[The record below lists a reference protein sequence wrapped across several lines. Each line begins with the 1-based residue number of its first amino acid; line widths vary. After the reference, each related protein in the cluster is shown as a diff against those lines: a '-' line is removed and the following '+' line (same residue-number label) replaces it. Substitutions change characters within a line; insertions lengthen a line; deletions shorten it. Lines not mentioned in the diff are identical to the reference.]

1 MATVDGIRARLKD
14 SFTEQQADLLAHVVV
29 EAHADYVTRGDFQA
43 LTSVVRELAE
53 AQQRTEVRMEE
64 LADAQRGLAAAQER
78 TEARMESL
86 AAAQG
91 RTEARM
97 ESLAVA
103 QERTEARMESLAVA
117 QERTEARME
126 ELAEAQREFTW
137 AMRDTRKQLGGLSQ
151 SVGYGLE
158 AYAMERIPRILS
170 RQMPFVE
177 EASGPEQFV
186 SASGV
191 EDDVDVV
198 VRGTLAGRP
207 VVFLCEAKTNITPLE
222 VRDFLPTADRV
233 RGQVGCDDVR
243 VLYFAYRANSEARAA
258 VAAAGGYLA
267 FPHTIVVRPTSPA

>member
-1 MATVDGIRARLKD
+1 MATVEGIRERLKD
-14 SFTEQQADLLAHVVV
+14 TFTAEQADVLAHVVV

-78 TEARMESL
+78 TEARME
-86 AAAQG
+86 
-91 RTEARM
+91 
-97 ESLAVA
+97 
-103 QERTEARMESLAVA
+103 
-117 QERTEARME
+117 

-137 AMRDTRKQLGGLSQ
+137 AMRDTRKQLGGLAQ
-151 SVGYGLE
+151 SVGYGLG

-191 EDDVDVV
+191 EDDVDIV

-207 VVFLCEAKTNITPLE
+207 VVFLCEVKSNVTPRE
-222 VRDFLPTADRV
+222 VADFQVVVERV
-233 RGQVGCDDVR
+233 RPVAGCDDVR
-243 VLYFAYRANSEARAA
+243 MIFFGYRAGAEARDAIA
-258 VAAAGGYLA
+258 GAGGYLA
-267 FPHTIVVRPTSPA
+267 LPHAVIVEPG

>member
-1 MATVDGIRARLKD
+1 MATVEGIRARLKD
-14 SFTEQQADLLAHVVV
+14 TFTAEQADALAHVVI

-78 TEARMESL
+78 TEARMEGL

-97 ESLAVA
+97 ESLAAA
-103 QERTEARMESLAVA
+103 QERTEARMESLAAA

-137 AMRDTRKQLGGLSQ
+137 AMRDTRKQLGGLAQ

-207 VVFLCEAKTNITPLE
+207 VVFLCEAKTNITPQE
-222 VRDFLPTADRV
+222 VRDFLPTVDRV
-233 RGQVGCDDVR
+233 RGQVACDDVR
-243 VLYFAYRANSEARAA
+243 VLYFAYRASSEARAA

-267 FPHTIVVRPTSPA
+267 LAHTIVVRPAASA

>member
-1 MATVDGIRARLKD
+1 MATVEGIRARLKD
-14 SFTEQQADLLAHVVV
+14 TFTAEQADALAHVVI

-86 AAAQG
+86 AAAQ
-91 RTEARM
+91 
-97 ESLAVA
+97 
-103 QERTEARMESLAVA
+103 
-117 QERTEARME
+117 ERTEARME

-137 AMRDTRKQLGGLSQ
+137 AMRDTRKQLGGLAQ

-207 VVFLCEAKTNITPLE
+207 VVFLCEAKTNITPQE
-222 VRDFLPTADRV
+222 VRDFLPTVDRV
-233 RGQVGCDDVR
+233 RGQVACDDVR
-243 VLYFAYRANSEARAA
+243 VLYFAYRASSEARAA

-267 FPHTIVVRPTSPA
+267 LAHTIVVRPAASA

>member
-1 MATVDGIRARLKD
+1 MATVEGIRARLKD

-43 LTSVVRELAE
+43 LTGVVRELAE

-78 TEARMESL
+78 TEVRMESL
-86 AAAQG
+86 AA
-91 RTEARM
+91 
-97 ESLAVA
+97 
-103 QERTEARMESLAVA
+103 A

-137 AMRDTRKQLGGLSQ
+137 AMRDTRKQLGGLAQ

-207 VVFLCEAKTNITPLE
+207 VVFLCEAKTNITPEE
-222 VRDFLPTADRV
+222 VRDFLPMVDRV
-233 RGQVGCDDVR
+233 RGQVACDDVR

-267 FPHTIVVRPTSPA
+267 FPHTIVVRPAASA

>member
-1 MATVDGIRARLKD
+1 MATVEGIRARLKD

-43 LTSVVRELAE
+43 LTGVVRELAE

-86 AAAQG
+86 AAAQ
-91 RTEARM
+91 
-97 ESLAVA
+97 
-103 QERTEARMESLAVA
+103 
-117 QERTEARME
+117 ERTEARME

-137 AMRDTRKQLGGLSQ
+137 AMRDTRKQLGGLAQ

-170 RQMPFVE
+170 RHMPFVE

-198 VRGTLAGRP
+198 VRGTLDGRP
-207 VVFLCEAKTNITPLE
+207 VVFLCEAKTNITPQE

-243 VLYFAYRANSEARAA
+243 ILYFAYRANSEARAA

-267 FPHTIVVRPTSPA
+267 FPHTIVVRPAAPA

>member
-1 MATVDGIRARLKD
+1 MATVEGIRARLKD

-64 LADAQRGLAAAQER
+64 LAVAQRGLA
-78 TEARMESL
+78 T
-86 AAAQG
+86 
-91 RTEARM
+91 
-97 ESLAVA
+97 
-103 QERTEARMESLAVA
+103 A

-158 AYAMERIPRILS
+158 AYAMERIPKILTKEL
-170 RQMPFVE
+170 PFVE
-177 EASGPEQFV
+177 DSSGPEQF
-186 SASGV
+186 ASPTGKPA
-191 EDDVDVV
+191 DIDVV

-207 VVFLCEAKTNITPLE
+207 VVFLCEVKTNISPRE
-222 VRDFLPTADRV
+222 VRRFLPVAARV
-233 RGQVGCDDVR
+233 RPEVACDDVR
-243 VLYFAYRANSEARAA
+243 LLYFCYRARSESRTA
-258 VAAAGGYLA
+258 VADAGAYLA
-267 FPHTIVVRPTSPA
+267 SPHRLLVRPPETA

>member
-1 MATVDGIRARLKD
+1 MATVEGIRARLKD
-14 SFTEQQADLLAHVVV
+14 TFTAEQADALAHVVV

-78 TEARMESL
+78 TEARME
-86 AAAQG
+86 
-91 RTEARM
+91 
-97 ESLAVA
+97 
-103 QERTEARMESLAVA
+103 
-117 QERTEARME
+117 

-137 AMRDTRKQLGGLSQ
+137 AMRDTRKQLGGLAQ

-207 VVFLCEAKTNITPLE
+207 VVFLCEAKTNITPQE
-222 VRDFLPTADRV
+222 VRDFLPTVDRV
-233 RGQVGCDDVR
+233 RGQVACDDVR

-267 FPHTIVVRPTSPA
+267 LAHTIVVRPAASA

>member
-1 MATVDGIRARLKD
+1 MATVEGIRERLKD
-14 SFTEQQADLLAHVVV
+14 TFTAEQADVLAHVVV

-53 AQQRTEVRMEE
+53 AQ
-64 LADAQRGLAAAQER
+64 RG
-78 TEARMESL
+78 
-86 AAAQG
+86 
-91 RTEARM
+91 
-97 ESLAVA
+97 
-103 QERTEARMESLAVA
+103 LAVA

-137 AMRDTRKQLGGLSQ
+137 AMRDTRKQLGGLAQ

-207 VVFLCEAKTNITPLE
+207 VVFLCEAKTNITPQE
-222 VRDFLPTADRV
+222 VRDFLPTVDRV
-233 RGQVGCDDVR
+233 RGQVACDDVR
-243 VLYFAYRANSEARAA
+243 VLYFAYRASSEARAA

-267 FPHTIVVRPTSPA
+267 FPHTIVVHPAASA

>member
-1 MATVDGIRARLKD
+1 MATVEGIRARLKD

-86 AAAQG
+86 AAAQ
-91 RTEARM
+91 
-97 ESLAVA
+97 
-103 QERTEARMESLAVA
+103 
-117 QERTEARME
+117 ERTEARME

-137 AMRDTRKQLGGLSQ
+137 AMRDTRKQLGGLAQ

-207 VVFLCEAKTNITPLE
+207 VVFLCEAKTNITPQE
-222 VRDFLPTADRV
+222 VRDFLPTVDRV
-233 RGQVGCDDVR
+233 RGQVACDDVR
-243 VLYFAYRANSEARAA
+243 VLYFAYRASSEARAA

-267 FPHTIVVRPTSPA
+267 LAHTIVVRPAASA

>member
-1 MATVDGIRARLKD
+1 MATVEGIRARLKD

-29 EAHADYVTRGDFQA
+29 EAHVDYVTRGDFQA

-53 AQQRTEVRMEE
+53 AQ
-64 LADAQRGLAAAQER
+64 RG
-78 TEARMESL
+78 
-86 AAAQG
+86 
-91 RTEARM
+91 
-97 ESLAVA
+97 LAVA
-103 QERTEARMESLAVA
+103 QERTEV
-117 QERTEARME
+117 RME

-137 AMRDTRKQLGGLSQ
+137 AMRDTRKQLGGLAQ

-191 EDDVDVV
+191 EDDVDIV

-207 VVFLCEAKTNITPLE
+207 VVFLCEAKTNITPQE
-222 VRDFLPTADRV
+222 VCDFLPTVDRV

-243 VLYFAYRANSEARAA
+243 VLYFAYRANTEARAA
-258 VAAAGGYLA
+258 VAAVGGYLA
-267 FPHTIVVRPTSPA
+267 FPHTIVVRPAASA

>member
-1 MATVDGIRARLKD
+1 MATVEGIRERLKD
-14 SFTEQQADLLAHVVV
+14 TFTAEQADVLAHVVV

-43 LTSVVRELAE
+43 LTSVVRELA
-53 AQQRTEVRMEE
+53 
-64 LADAQRGLAAAQER
+64 DAQRGLAAAH
-78 TEARMESL
+78 
-86 AAAQG
+86 
-91 RTEARM
+91 
-97 ESLAVA
+97 
-103 QERTEARMESLAVA
+103 
-117 QERTEARME
+117 ERTEARME

-137 AMRDTRKQLGGLSQ
+137 AMRDTRKQLGGLAQ

-207 VVFLCEAKTNITPLE
+207 VVFLCEAKTNITPQE
-222 VRDFLPTADRV
+222 VRDFLPTVDRV
-233 RGQVGCDDVR
+233 RGQVACDDVR

-267 FPHTIVVRPTSPA
+267 FPHTIVVRPAASA

>member
-1 MATVDGIRARLKD
+1 MATVEGIRARLKD

-86 AAAQG
+86 A
-91 RTEARM
+91 
-97 ESLAVA
+97 V
-103 QERTEARMESLAVA
+103 
-117 QERTEARME
+117 
-126 ELAEAQREFTW
+126 AQREFTW

-158 AYAMERIPRILS
+158 AYAMERIPKILTKEL
-170 RQMPFVE
+170 PFVE
-177 EASGPEQFV
+177 DSSGPEQF
-186 SASGV
+186 ASPTGKPA
-191 EDDVDVV
+191 DIDVV

-207 VVFLCEAKTNITPLE
+207 VVFLCEVKTNISPRE
-222 VRDFLPTADRV
+222 VRRFLPVAARV
-233 RGQVGCDDVR
+233 RPEVACDDVR
-243 VLYFAYRANSEARAA
+243 LLYFCYRARSESRTA
-258 VAAAGGYLA
+258 VADAGAYLA
-267 FPHTIVVRPTSPA
+267 SPHRLLVRPPETA

>member
-1 MATVDGIRARLKD
+1 MATVEGIRARLKD

-43 LTSVVRELAE
+43 LTGVVRELAE

-64 LADAQRGLAAAQER
+64 LADAQRGLAA
-78 TEARMESL
+78 
-86 AAAQG
+86 
-91 RTEARM
+91 
-97 ESLAVA
+97 A

-137 AMRDTRKQLGGLSQ
+137 AMRDTRKQLGGLAQ

-170 RQMPFVE
+170 RHMPFVE

-198 VRGTLAGRP
+198 VRGTLDGRP
-207 VVFLCEAKTNITPLE
+207 VVFLCEAKTNITPQE

-243 VLYFAYRANSEARAA
+243 VLYFAYRANAEARAA

-267 FPHTIVVRPTSPA
+267 FPHTIVVRPAASA